1 MREESST
8 LLTVLRSAASI
19 AVPDVAHA
27 DVFVLLFVVV
37 VAVAIVAV
45 AIVAVVD
52 VAVVAALVV
61 DVVVDCLNLLS
72 YQLALD
78 LLVLVLE

>member
-1 MREESST
+1 MDRGMRRDINDGSRDSMREESST

-45 AIVAVVD
+45 VD
-52 VAVVAALVV
+52 VAAHVV
-61 DVVVDCLNLLS
+61 DVVV
-72 YQLALD
+72 
-78 LLVLVLE
+78 V